1 MKKRFLSM
9 ALCVCMSA
17 MLITTGC
24 SKDDEKE
31 SKSTSKTET
40 IAAEDDNVTAL
51 HKKLLEKVDEQDK
64 AKLGDYSKLEL
75 EVTAKVDVTDELV
88 EEQLNELLTEYP
100 YTFNGAVV
108 SGESVNIDY
117 EGSLNG
123 ELFDGGSAEG
133 YDLVIGSG
141 TFIPGFEE
149 QLIGMNV
156 GDTKTI
162 DVTFPEEYENN
173 PDLAGQLTQFKVTV
187 NYRTPSEGSAELNE
201 KWIETYVAASDLA
214 LTDATVDGFKAY
226 FRESLQQSA
235 DAQRENNEKSAA
247 YQKLLDMI
255 DVSEVSDS
263 AKKSYRKVVEDSINA
278 QMESY
283 SMTLEDY
290 LEQVGMTQEEYE
302 TEVEEWAEENL
313 KTEYLLVMI
322 GEKENLA
329 PTEDEYTAFL
339 QTYADSYG
347 MSLEDFRST
356 YQSQYQMDLYM
367 NTYLEK
373 ILDKILETA
382 VITDITEDAD
392 DATGAAAE

>member
-75 EVTAKVDVTDELV
+75 DVTAKVDVTDELV

-100 YTFNGAVV
+100 YTFSGAVV

-123 ELFDGGSAEG
+123 ELFDGGSAEA
-133 YDLVIGSG
+133 YNLVIGSG

-187 NYRTPSEGSAELNE
+187 NYRTPSEGTAELNE
-201 KWIETYVAASDLA
+201 KWIAAYVAASDLA

-255 DVSEVSDS
+255 DVSGVSDS